1 MDNDPFALA
10 DVRWATTLYQ
20 LIRTV
25 DLEALLFIDIETVP
39 EYNSYDELK
48 KHNPRKAQLWEE
60 KFNHS
65 TRLQQKYQSAEE
77 AYIHEAGIFPEFGK
91 VIVIGIGAYARNTE
105 NNKSSD
111 YQLRVRVAGSS
122 DEHKLLND
130 FTSLLKQGG
139 RFPRR
144 TQVWQNQNAARP
156 ARFPTNALY
165 LVGHNIRE
173 FDVPF
178 LARRLLIANQ
188 ELPPLLQI
196 AGMRPWQIL
205 HLIDT
210 MELWQF
216 GDQRGYISLDLLTCT
231 LDIPS
236 PKQHMRG
243 KDVFTYYLQGKWE
256 DLLNYCAQDVI
267 ALAQIVRR
275 FQGMQLLDINKD
287 IDIQRVNLDESDKN
301 DEENK

>member
-1 MDNDPFALA
+1 M
-10 DVRWATTLYQ
+10 
-20 LIRTV
+20 
-25 DLEALLFIDIETVP
+25 P

-48 KHNPRKAQLWEE
+48 KYNPRKAQLWEE

-65 TRLQQKYQSAEE
+65 SRLQQKYQSAEE
-77 AYIHEAGIFPEFGK
+77 AYMHEAGIFPEFGK
-91 VIVIGIGAYARNTE
+91 VIVIGLGAYEQRDHNEEDT
-105 NNKSSD
+105 D
-111 YQLRVRVAGSS
+111 YRLHVYVMGTH
-122 DEHKLLND
+122 DEHKLLER
-130 FTSLLKQGG
+130 FTSLFKKEG

-144 TQVWQNQNAARP
+144 TQVWQNQNAGRP

-188 ELPPLLQI
+188 ELPPLFQI
-196 AGMRPWQIL
+196 AGMRPWQIP

-231 LDIPS
+231 LNIPS
-236 PKQHMRG
+236 PKQLMRG
-243 KDVFTYYLQGKWE
+243 KDVFTYYLQGKWK
-256 DLLNYCAQDVI
+256 DILDYCAQDVI
-267 ALAQIVRR
+267 ALAQILRR
-275 FQGMQLLDINKD
+275 FQGRQLLDINKD
-287 IDIQRVNLDESDKN
+287 IKIQRVEPNALENNDTNNKN
-301 DEENK
+301 K